1 MEGRTE
7 PPGKDL
13 RLYTRSQTINSSVST
28 ITQQTAVARIND
40 NSNWEKR
47 QEDTADSNP
56 HDAHG
61 MASGD
66 DTDVE
71 QGPDIVVTPK
81 DAAIDPSSYPDGGIE
96 AWTVVFGG
104 FCALFVSFGWINC
117 VGIFQDYYQAH
128 DLKSYSPSSV
138 AWIPSLELFMMYI
151 VAPLSGKGFDN
162 FGPRYLLIGGSAF
175 HVFGLMMTS
184 LSSEY
189 YQFLLAQGVCSPLG
203 AGFLFYSSMNSTVTW
218 FYRKRA
224 LAVGIVA
231 SGSSL
236 GGIIMPIMITKLIP
250 MLGFP
255 WAMRVCAFLILAL
268 CTVACSCIRAR
279 IPPHPRPLVLK
290 EFFTPFLEMPF
301 VLLTAA
307 TFLYCF
313 GMFLPFTFL
322 VLHARRFGVPDS
334 LASYL
339 VSIFNAASIFGRT
352 IPGYAAD
359 RMGLFNV
366 VIIMSFF
373 SVIVVFAI
381 WIPSHGTVPDVV
393 FAILFGFASGS
404 LVSLPPS
411 LVAYISDV
419 RQIGV
424 RSGAMFATVSIAVL
438 LGNPIGGSLVPDVV
452 HGDYWRMQVFSG
464 SMLLAG
470 SMFFVFTRVRLAGT
484 VIMKKI

>member
-1 MEGRTE
+1 MLDGS
-7 PPGKDL
+7 KDSSGGGTF
-13 RLYTRSQTINSSVST
+13 TRSQTMNSSVST
-28 ITQQTAVARIND
+28 IVLPHTVAALT
-40 NSNWEKR
+40 NSSWEKKKG
-47 QEDTADSNP
+47 
-56 HDAHG
+56 DATINTSPNDAPD
-61 MASGD
+61 MASEE

-71 QGPDIVVTPK
+71 MGPDVVATPK
-81 DAAIDPSSYPDGGIE
+81 DNFIDPDSYPDGGIE

-117 VGIFQDYYQAH
+117 VGIFQDYYQTH

-138 AWIPSLELFMMYI
+138 AWIPSLELFMMYL
-151 VAPLSGKGFDN
+151 VAPLCGKGFDN
-162 FGPRYLLIGGSAF
+162 FGPRYLLIGGSLF

-184 LSSEY
+184 LSTEY
-189 YQFLLAQGVCSPLG
+189 YQILLAQGICSPFG
-203 AGFLFYSSMNSTVTW
+203 AGFLFYPTMNSTVTW
-218 FYRKRA
+218 FYKKRA

-255 WAMRVCAFLILAL
+255 WTMRVCAFLILGL
-268 CTVACSCIRAR
+268 CIVACSCVKSR

-301 VLLTAA
+301 ILLTTA

-322 VLHARRFGVPDS
+322 VLHARRFGVPDG

-339 VSIFNAASIFGRT
+339 VSIFNAASILGRT
-352 IPGYAAD
+352 LPGYAAD
-359 RMGLFNV
+359 RMGLFNM

-381 WIPSHGTVPDVV
+381 WLPSRGTIPDVI
-393 FAILFGFASGS
+393 FAALFGFASGS

-411 LVAYISDV
+411 LVAHISDV
-419 RQIGV
+419 RKIGV
-424 RSGAMFATVSIAVL
+424 RSGSMFATVSIAVL
-438 LGNPIGGSLVPDVV
+438 LGNPLGGSLVPDVI

-464 SMLLAG
+464 SMLLVG
-470 SMFFVFTRVRLAGT
+470 SMFFVFTRMRLAGT
-484 VIMKKI
+484 AIMKKI

>member
-1 MEGRTE
+1 MGKKAGSSPGR
-7 PPGKDL
+7 DIS
-13 RLYTRSQTINSSVST
+13 LYTQSQAVDSSASS
-28 ITQQTAVARIND
+28 ITQHTFIGTMDYND
-40 NSNWEKR
+40 WE
-47 QEDTADSNP
+47 QQQGGIPDDSS
-56 HDAHG
+56 G

-66 DTDVE
+66 ETDVE
-71 QGPDIVVTPK
+71 QGHDIEIPPK
-81 DAAIDPSSYPDGGIE
+81 DPMMEPSAYPDGGVE

-138 AWIPSLELFMMYI
+138 AWITSLEIFMMYL
-151 VAPLSGKGFDN
+151 VAPACGKGFDN

-184 LSSEY
+184 LSTEY
-189 YQFLLAQGVCSPLG
+189 YQFLLAQGICSPLG
-203 AGFLFYSSMNSTVTW
+203 AGFLFYPTMNSTVTW
-218 FYRKRA
+218 FYKRRA

-236 GGIIMPIMITKLIP
+236 GGIIMPIMINKLIP
-250 MLGFP
+250 MVGFA
-255 WAMRVCAFLILAL
+255 WAMRTCAFLILGL
-268 CTVACSCIRAR
+268 CIVACSCVKAR

-290 EFFTPFLEMPF
+290 EFFTPFMEMPF
-301 VLLTAA
+301 VLLTTA

-322 VLHARRFGVPDS
+322 VLHARRYGVPDS
-334 LASYL
+334 LATYL
-339 VSIFNAASIFGRT
+339 VSIFNAASILGRT
-352 IPGYAAD
+352 IPGHLAD

-381 WIPSHGTVPDVV
+381 WIPSRGTAPDVI

-411 LVAYISDV
+411 LIAHISDV
-419 RQIGV
+419 RKIGV
-424 RSGAMFATVSIAVL
+424 RSGTMFATVSMAVL

-452 HGDYWRMQVFSG
+452 HGDYWKMQVFSG

-484 VIMKKI
+484 AIMKKI